1 MAKDD
6 DDTVYCDV
14 QMPVAQGRELLQVVN
29 ALRDSGAH
37 PNLDTVFAHMQL
49 ELAMAIDIV
58 GNPRPLGIA
67 RPTKH

>member
-1 MAKDD
+1 M
-6 DDTVYCDV
+6 
-14 QMPVAQGRELLQVVN
+14 N

-58 GNPRPLGIA
+58 ENPLSRTSGVSDA
-67 RPTKH
+67 R

>member
-1 MAKDD
+1 MALNDD
-6 DDTVYCDV
+6 ETVYCDV
-14 QMPVAQGRELLQVVN
+14 QMQVAQGRELLQLVT

-37 PNLDTVFAHMQL
+37 PSLDTVFAHMQL

-58 GNPRPLGIA
+58 ENPRPLGIA